1 VGPFDRAMDFK
12 RKKERRSAWTGKS
25 APPPSALFL
34 FELMEP
40 CIKYKILKEEETVE
54 ETIGTPLGTSKNR
67 S

>member
-1 VGPFDRAMDFK
+1 LTGQWISK
-12 RKKERRSAWTGKS
+12 EKKKDGQPGREKVH
-25 APPPSALFL
+25 PPSALFL

-54 ETIGTPLGTSKNR
+54 ETIGTPLGTSKDR